1 MSSMYLPI
9 NDNWIK
15 FQEKAE
21 SSYTENILR
30 QKKLLM
36 QLADQAL
43 AKYSNNQEY
52 KNDPWLWDLD
62 WSRPKVKCKTEVD
75 EKVSRLPN
83 LNVVCATDVDRYDQH
98 ASPIESGMPW

>member
-36 QLADQAL
+36 QLADEAL
-43 AKYSNNQEY
+43 AKYSNNQE
-52 KNDPWLWDLD
+52 
-62 WSRPKVKCKTEVD
+62 
-75 EKVSRLPN
+75 
-83 LNVVCATDVDRYDQH
+83 
-98 ASPIESGMPW
+98 